1 MVHGG
6 AIGAQRALTRKMF
19 KHTTDGLKEELI
31 CRPGGHEAL
40 KKMTANWLEEF
51 MIMVIYLMGHTY
63 KEGNLSFS

>member
-1 MVHGG
+1 
-6 AIGAQRALTRKMF
+6 MF
-19 KHTTDGLKEELI
+19 KHTTDGLKEELM